1 MHSSCHNSKNF
12 GRKIDKRLK
21 NDEQALI
28 EFARLL
34 DLTDKVKDKGDFKA
48 RVLIFKGK
56 SSVMQVC
63 DLLGDKNPQTMFGN
77 VG

>member
-1 MHSSCHNSKNF
+1 MHSSCYNSKNF

-21 NDEQALI
+21 KDEQALI

-48 RVLIFKGK
+48 RVLILKVK
-56 SSVMQVC
+56 SPVM
-63 DLLGDKNPQTMFGN
+63 
-77 VG
+77 

>member
-12 GRKIDKRLK
+12 GGKIDKRLK

-34 DLTDKVKDKGDFKA
+34 DLTDKVKDKGDFKS
-48 RVLIFKGK
+48 RVLILKGK
-56 SSVMQVC
+56 SPVM
-63 DLLGDKNPQTMFGN
+63 
-77 VG
+77 

>member
-48 RVLIFKGK
+48 RVLILKGK
-56 SSVMQVC
+56 SPVM
-63 DLLGDKNPQTMFGN
+63 
-77 VG
+77 